1 MKKKLL
7 IFFIVMTLMALIAA
21 CSNESASNNDN
32 GGKVTL
38 TWWDAYGRG
47 DGTEISV
54 KNAIKKYEE
63 ANPNIKIKRVEVPFA
78 ELKKKLLL
86 GAAAGELPDIVIV
99 DNPDH
104 QSMAAAGVLA
114 DITDDVKKW
123 GEEENYF
130 EGPWSTTVY
139 KGKNYG
145 IPLGSNNLALF
156 YNEDLLNQAG
166 VKPPTNWNEL
176 REAAKKLTNKSNGV
190 YGMSVSAIKSEEGT
204 FQFLPFVWQAGS
216 DLDKFNSP
224 GTVKAIS
231 LWKELIDN
239 GSMPR
244 DILTQTQQDTALQF
258 INGKVAMMV
267 NGTWQNGQLEEKAKF
282 NWKVAQLP
290 ADKKGGTILGG
301 ENFAITSTSKHK
313 EEAWDVLKFIQK
325 EDVIKVLVKEK
336 GYLPA
341 RKDAIQDD
349 YWQSNEALKPFADS
363 MEFAKARAYGPKYP
377 SISDEIQNMIQAVL
391 TDDSTP
397 EDAVKQTA
405 EKIKPY
411 LSE

>member
-7 IFFIVMTLMALIAA
+7 IFFIVMTLMALMAA

-190 YGMSVSAIKSEEGT
+190 YGMSVSAIKSEE
-204 FQFLPFVWQAGS
+204 VS
-216 DLDKFNSP
+216 
-224 GTVKAIS
+224 AICLAS
-231 LWKELIDN
+231 
-239 GSMPR
+239 R
-244 DILTQTQQDTALQF
+244 F
-258 INGKVAMMV
+258 
-267 NGTWQNGQLEEKAKF
+267 
-282 NWKVAQLP
+282 
-290 ADKKGGTILGG
+290 
-301 ENFAITSTSKHK
+301 
-313 EEAWDVLKFIQK
+313 
-325 EDVIKVLVKEK
+325 
-336 GYLPA
+336 
-341 RKDAIQDD
+341 
-349 YWQSNEALKPFADS
+349 
-363 MEFAKARAYGPKYP
+363 
-377 SISDEIQNMIQAVL
+377 
-391 TDDSTP
+391 
-397 EDAVKQTA
+397 
-405 EKIKPY
+405 
-411 LSE
+411 